1 MPTPPPKSPFRCP
14 VCGFVQLEPPHLIST
29 NCRSCGAHYLATAEG
44 VRSTGVTELP
54 IFAGKKTEPGKP
66 VHCLKC
72 GRTHQ
77 VSQKAQ
83 STICPGCYAPI
94 ELIEVNITAH
104 SSRAVDTRGLLKIGA
119 KGSLSNPW
127 IICGS
132 ARIEGTFN
140 GHLRC
145 EGEVRLNMQKPCTG
159 RITAGSIL
167 VEKKASIECAQP
179 LEADHITIQGHMRAP
194 IQCNGIL
201 QILSGG
207 ILEGPVE
214 SRAMVVE
221 KGGIHIGECR
231 IQPPKPTPEPA
242 AEETPAATSEAESAA
257 Q

>member
-1 MPTPPPKSPFRCP
+1 
-14 VCGFVQLEPPHLIST
+14 L
-29 NCRSCGAHYLATAEG
+29 AATAG
-44 VRSTGVTELP
+44 VRASGITELP
-54 IFAGKKTEPGKP
+54 SFTGKKLEAGKP

-132 ARIEGTFN
+132 ARIEGAFH

-159 RITAGSIL
+159 RITADSIL
-167 VEKKASIECAQP
+167 VEKKASIECSQP
-179 LEADHITIQGHMRAP
+179 LEADSITIQGTLRGAIH
-194 IQCNGIL
+194 CNGII

-207 ILEGPVE
+207 SLEGPVT

-221 KGGIHIGECR
+221 KGGIHVGECR
-231 IQPPKPTPEPA
+231 IQPPSAPEPA
-242 AEETPAATSEAESAA
+242 IEAAPPEEISAA
-257 Q
+257 GEA

>member
-1 MPTPPPKSPFRCP
+1 M
-14 VCGFVQLEPPHLIST
+14 
-29 NCRSCGAHYLATAEG
+29 AATAG
-44 VRSTGVTELP
+44 VRASGITELP
-54 IFAGKKTEPGKP
+54 SFTGKKLEAGKP

-119 KGSLSNPW
+119 KGSLANPW
-127 IICGS
+127 IVCGS
-132 ARIEGTFN
+132 ARIEGAFS

-159 RITAGSIL
+159 RITADSIL
-167 VEKKASIECAQP
+167 VEKRATIECSQP
-179 LEADHITIQGHMRAP
+179 LEADHITIQGTLRGAIH
-194 IQCNGIL
+194 CNGIL

-207 ILEGPVE
+207 SLEGPVT

-221 KGGIHIGECR
+221 KGGIHFGECR
-231 IQPPKPTPEPA
+231 IQPPAAPEPA
-242 AEETPAATSEAESAA
+242 LEAAPPEEISAA
-257 Q
+257 GQA

>member
-1 MPTPPPKSPFRCP
+1 
-14 VCGFVQLEPPHLIST
+14 
-29 NCRSCGAHYLATAEG
+29 
-44 VRSTGVTELP
+44 VRSSGVTELP
-54 IFAGKKTEPGKP
+54 SFTGKKQEAGKP

-94 ELIEVNITAH
+94 ELIDVNITGP
-104 SSRAVDTRGLLKIGA
+104 SSRAVDTRGLLKIAA

-132 ARIEGTFN
+132 ARIEGAFN

-145 EGEVRLNMQKPCTG
+145 EGEVRLNMQKPCSG
-159 RITAGSIL
+159 RITADSIL
-167 VEKKASIECAQP
+167 VEKRAAIECSQT
-179 LEADHITIQGHMRAP
+179 LEADRITIQGTLRAP
-194 IQCNGIL
+194 IHCNGII

-207 ILEGPVE
+207 CLEGPVT

-221 KGGIHIGECR
+221 KGGFYLGECR
-231 IQPPKPTPEPA
+231 IQPPAVVEPSVGNTQLDGA
-242 AEETPAATSEAESAA
+242 TSTSEA
-257 Q
+257 

>member
-1 MPTPPPKSPFRCP
+1 M
-14 VCGFVQLEPPHLIST
+14 
-29 NCRSCGAHYLATAEG
+29 AATAG
-44 VRSTGVTELP
+44 VRASGITELP
-54 IFAGKKTEPGKP
+54 SFTGKKLEAGKP

-132 ARIEGTFN
+132 ARIEGAFH

-159 RITAGSIL
+159 RITADSIL
-167 VEKKASIECAQP
+167 VEKKASIECSQP
-179 LEADHITIQGHMRAP
+179 LEADSITIQGTLRGAIH
-194 IQCNGIL
+194 CNGII

-207 ILEGPVE
+207 SLEGPVT

-221 KGGIHIGECR
+221 KGGIHVGECR
-231 IQPPKPTPEPA
+231 IQPPSAPEPA
-242 AEETPAATSEAESAA
+242 IEAAPPEEISAA
-257 Q
+257 GEA

>member
-1 MPTPPPKSPFRCP
+1 M
-14 VCGFVQLEPPHLIST
+14 
-29 NCRSCGAHYLATAEG
+29 ATTAG
-44 VRSTGVTELP
+44 VRASGITELP
-54 IFAGKKTEPGKP
+54 SFTGKKLDVGKP

-104 SSRAVDTRGLLKIGA
+104 SSRAVDTRGQLKIGA

-132 ARIEGTFN
+132 ARIEGAFN

-145 EGEVRLNMQKPCTG
+145 EGEVRLNMQKPCIG
-159 RITAGSIL
+159 RITADSIL
-167 VEKKASIECAQP
+167 VEKKASIECSQP
-179 LEADHITIQGHMRAP
+179 LEADSITIQGTLRGAIH
-194 IQCNGIL
+194 CNGII

-207 ILEGPVE
+207 SLEGPVT

-221 KGGIHIGECR
+221 KGGIHFGECR
-231 IQPPKPTPEPA
+231 IQPPSPPELA
-242 AEETPAATSEAESAA
+242 IEATAHEEIKIVGEG
-257 Q
+257 

>member
-1 MPTPPPKSPFRCP
+1 M
-14 VCGFVQLEPPHLIST
+14 
-29 NCRSCGAHYLATAEG
+29 AATAG
-44 VRSTGVTELP
+44 VRASGITELP
-54 IFAGKKTEPGKP
+54 SFTGKKLEAGKP

-132 ARIEGTFN
+132 ARIEGAFH

-159 RITAGSIL
+159 RITADSIL
-167 VEKKASIECAQP
+167 VEKKASIECSQP
-179 LEADHITIQGHMRAP
+179 LEADSITIQGTLRGAIH
-194 IQCNGIL
+194 CNGII

-207 ILEGPVE
+207 SLEGPVT

-221 KGGIHIGECR
+221 KGGIHVGECR
-231 IQPPKPTPEPA
+231 IQPPSAPEPA
-242 AEETPAATSEAESAA
+242 IEATPPEEISAA
-257 Q
+257 GEA

>member
-1 MPTPPPKSPFRCP
+1 MPPLPPKSPFRCP

-44 VRSTGVTELP
+44 VRSSGITELP
-54 IFAGKKTEPGKP
+54 SFTGKKQEAGKP

-94 ELIEVNITAH
+94 ELIDVNITGP
-104 SSRAVDTRGLLKIGA
+104 SSRAVDTRGLLKIAA

-132 ARIEGTFN
+132 ARIEGAFN

-145 EGEVRLNMQKPCTG
+145 EGEVRLNMQKPCSG
-159 RITAGSIL
+159 RITADSII
-167 VEKKASIECAQP
+167 VEKRAAIECSQP
-179 LEADHITIQGHMRAP
+179 LEADRITIQGTLRAP
-194 IQCNGIL
+194 IHCNGII

-207 ILEGPVE
+207 CLEGPVT

-221 KGGIHIGECR
+221 KGGFYLGECR
-231 IQPPKPTPEPA
+231 IQ
-242 AEETPAATSEAESAA
+242 TPAVVEPSVGDTQLEGATSTSEA
-257 Q
+257 

>member
-1 MPTPPPKSPFRCP
+1 M
-14 VCGFVQLEPPHLIST
+14 
-29 NCRSCGAHYLATAEG
+29 ATTAG
-44 VRSTGVTELP
+44 VRASGITELP
-54 IFAGKKTEPGKP
+54 SFTGKKLEAGKP

-119 KGSLSNPW
+119 KGSLANPW
-127 IICGS
+127 IVCGS
-132 ARIEGTFN
+132 ARIEGAFS

-159 RITAGSIL
+159 RITADSIL
-167 VEKKASIECAQP
+167 VEKRATIECSQP
-179 LEADHITIQGHMRAP
+179 LEADHITIQGTLRGAIH
-194 IQCNGIL
+194 CNGIL

-207 ILEGPVE
+207 SLEGPVT

-221 KGGIHIGECR
+221 KGGIHFGECR
-231 IQPPKPTPEPA
+231 IQPPAAPEPA
-242 AEETPAATSEAESAA
+242 LEAAPPEEISAA
-257 Q
+257 GQA

>member
-1 MPTPPPKSPFRCP
+1 M
-14 VCGFVQLEPPHLIST
+14 
-29 NCRSCGAHYLATAEG
+29 AATAG
-44 VRSTGVTELP
+44 VRASGITELP
-54 IFAGKKTEPGKP
+54 SFTGKKLEAGKP

-159 RITAGSIL
+159 RITADSIL
-167 VEKKASIECAQP
+167 VEKKASIECSQP
-179 LEADHITIQGHMRAP
+179 LEADSITIQGTLRGAIH
-194 IQCNGIL
+194 CNGII

-207 ILEGPVE
+207 SLEGPVT

-221 KGGIHIGECR
+221 KGGIHVGECR
-231 IQPPKPTPEPA
+231 IQPPSAPEPA
-242 AEETPAATSEAESAA
+242 IEAAPPEEISAA
-257 Q
+257 GEA

>member
-1 MPTPPPKSPFRCP
+1 
-14 VCGFVQLEPPHLIST
+14 
-29 NCRSCGAHYLATAEG
+29 LATTAG
-44 VRSTGVTELP
+44 VRASGITELP
-54 IFAGKKTEPGKP
+54 SFTGKKLEAGKP

-119 KGSLSNPW
+119 KGSLANPW
-127 IICGS
+127 IVCGS
-132 ARIEGTFN
+132 ARIEGAFS

-145 EGEVRLNMQKPCTG
+145 EGEVRLNMQKPCAG
-159 RITAGSIL
+159 RITADSIL
-167 VEKKASIECAQP
+167 VEKRATIECSQP
-179 LEADHITIQGHMRAP
+179 LEADHITIQGTLRGAIH
-194 IQCNGIL
+194 CNGIL

-207 ILEGPVE
+207 SLEGPVT

-221 KGGIHIGECR
+221 KGGIHFGECR
-231 IQPPKPTPEPA
+231 IQPPAAPEPA
-242 AEETPAATSEAESAA
+242 LEAAPPEEISAA
-257 Q
+257 GH

>member
-1 MPTPPPKSPFRCP
+1 MPPLPPKSPFRCP

-44 VRSTGVTELP
+44 VRSSGVTELP
-54 IFAGKKTEPGKP
+54 SFTGKKQEAGKP

-94 ELIEVNITAH
+94 ELIDVNITGP
-104 SSRAVDTRGLLKIGA
+104 SSRAVDTRGLLKIAA

-132 ARIEGTFN
+132 ARIEGAFN

-145 EGEVRLNMQKPCTG
+145 EGEVRLNMQKPCSG
-159 RITAGSIL
+159 RITADSII
-167 VEKKASIECAQP
+167 VEKRAAIECSQP
-179 LEADHITIQGHMRAP
+179 LEADRITIQGTLRAP
-194 IQCNGIL
+194 IHCNGII

-207 ILEGPVE
+207 CLEGPVT

-221 KGGIHIGECR
+221 KGGFYLGECR
-231 IQPPKPTPEPA
+231 IQ
-242 AEETPAATSEAESAA
+242 TPAVVEPSVGDTQLEGATSTSEA
-257 Q
+257 

>member
-1 MPTPPPKSPFRCP
+1 M
-14 VCGFVQLEPPHLIST
+14 
-29 NCRSCGAHYLATAEG
+29 ATTAG
-44 VRSTGVTELP
+44 VRASGITELP
-54 IFAGKKTEPGKP
+54 SFTGKKLEAGKP

-119 KGSLSNPW
+119 KGSLANPW
-127 IICGS
+127 IVCGS
-132 ARIEGTFN
+132 ARIEGAFS

-159 RITAGSIL
+159 RITADSIL
-167 VEKKASIECAQP
+167 VEKRATIECSQP
-179 LEADHITIQGHMRAP
+179 LEADHITIQGTLRGAIH
-194 IQCNGIL
+194 CNGIL

-207 ILEGPVE
+207 SLEGPVT

-221 KGGIHIGECR
+221 KGGIHFGECR
-231 IQPPKPTPEPA
+231 IQPPAAPEPA
-242 AEETPAATSEAESAA
+242 LEAAPPEETSAA
-257 Q
+257 RQA

>member
-1 MPTPPPKSPFRCP
+1 M
-14 VCGFVQLEPPHLIST
+14 
-29 NCRSCGAHYLATAEG
+29 ATTAG
-44 VRSTGVTELP
+44 VRASGITELP
-54 IFAGKKTEPGKP
+54 SFTGKKLEAGKP

-119 KGSLSNPW
+119 KGSLANPW
-127 IICGS
+127 IVCGS
-132 ARIEGTFN
+132 ARIEGAFS

-145 EGEVRLNMQKPCTG
+145 EGEVRLNMQKPCAG
-159 RITAGSIL
+159 RITADSIL
-167 VEKKASIECAQP
+167 VEKRATIECSQP
-179 LEADHITIQGHMRAP
+179 LEADHITIQGTLRGAIH
-194 IQCNGIL
+194 CNGIL

-207 ILEGPVE
+207 SLEGPVT

-221 KGGIHIGECR
+221 KGGIHFGECR
-231 IQPPKPTPEPA
+231 IQPPAAPEPA
-242 AEETPAATSEAESAA
+242 LEAAPPEEISAA
-257 Q
+257 GH

>member
-1 MPTPPPKSPFRCP
+1 M
-14 VCGFVQLEPPHLIST
+14 
-29 NCRSCGAHYLATAEG
+29 AATAG
-44 VRSTGVTELP
+44 VRASGITELP
-54 IFAGKKTEPGKP
+54 SFTGKKLEAGKP

-132 ARIEGTFN
+132 ARIEGAFN

-159 RITAGSIL
+159 RITADSIL
-167 VEKKASIECAQP
+167 VEKKASIECSQP
-179 LEADHITIQGHMRAP
+179 LEADSITIQGTLRGAIH
-194 IQCNGIL
+194 CNGII

-207 ILEGPVE
+207 SLEGPVT

-221 KGGIHIGECR
+221 KGGIHVGECR
-231 IQPPKPTPEPA
+231 IQPPSAPEPA
-242 AEETPAATSEAESAA
+242 IEAAPPEEISAA
-257 Q
+257 GEA

>member
-1 MPTPPPKSPFRCP
+1 M
-14 VCGFVQLEPPHLIST
+14 
-29 NCRSCGAHYLATAEG
+29 AATAG
-44 VRSTGVTELP
+44 VRASGITELP
-54 IFAGKKTEPGKP
+54 SFTGKKLEAGKP

-132 ARIEGTFN
+132 ARIEGAFN

-159 RITAGSIL
+159 RITADSIL
-167 VEKKASIECAQP
+167 VEKKASIECSQP
-179 LEADHITIQGHMRAP
+179 LEADSITIQGTLRGSVH
-194 IQCNGIL
+194 CNGII

-207 ILEGPVE
+207 SLEGPVT

-221 KGGIHIGECR
+221 KGGIHVGECR
-231 IQPPKPTPEPA
+231 IQPPSAPEPA
-242 AEETPAATSEAESAA
+242 IEAAPPEEISAA
-257 Q
+257 GEA

>member
-1 MPTPPPKSPFRCP
+1 M
-14 VCGFVQLEPPHLIST
+14 
-29 NCRSCGAHYLATAEG
+29 AATAG
-44 VRSTGVTELP
+44 VRASGITELP
-54 IFAGKKTEPGKP
+54 SFTGKRLEAGKP

-119 KGSLSNPW
+119 KGSLANPW
-127 IICGS
+127 IVCGS
-132 ARIEGTFN
+132 ARIEGAFS

-159 RITAGSIL
+159 RITADSIL
-167 VEKKASIECAQP
+167 VEKRATIECSQP
-179 LEADHITIQGHMRAP
+179 LEADHITIQGTLRGAIH
-194 IQCNGIL
+194 CNGIL

-207 ILEGPVE
+207 SLEGPVT

-221 KGGIHIGECR
+221 KGGIHFGECR
-231 IQPPKPTPEPA
+231 IQPPAAPEPA
-242 AEETPAATSEAESAA
+242 LEAAPPEEISAA
-257 Q
+257 GQA

>member
-1 MPTPPPKSPFRCP
+1 
-14 VCGFVQLEPPHLIST
+14 
-29 NCRSCGAHYLATAEG
+29 LATTAG
-44 VRSTGVTELP
+44 VRASGITELP
-54 IFAGKKTEPGKP
+54 SFTGKKLEAGKP

-119 KGSLSNPW
+119 KGSLANPW
-127 IICGS
+127 IVCGS
-132 ARIEGTFN
+132 ARIEGAFS

-159 RITAGSIL
+159 RITADSIL
-167 VEKKASIECAQP
+167 VEKRATIECSQP
-179 LEADHITIQGHMRAP
+179 LEADHITIQGTLRGAIH
-194 IQCNGIL
+194 CNGIL

-207 ILEGPVE
+207 SLEGPVT

-221 KGGIHIGECR
+221 KGGIHFGECR
-231 IQPPKPTPEPA
+231 IQPPAAPEPA
-242 AEETPAATSEAESAA
+242 LEAAPPEEISAA
-257 Q
+257 GQA

>member
-1 MPTPPPKSPFRCP
+1 M
-14 VCGFVQLEPPHLIST
+14 
-29 NCRSCGAHYLATAEG
+29 ATTAG
-44 VRSTGVTELP
+44 VRASGITELP
-54 IFAGKKTEPGKP
+54 SFTGKKLEAGKP

-119 KGSLSNPW
+119 KGSLANPW
-127 IICGS
+127 IVCGS
-132 ARIEGTFN
+132 ARIEGAFS

-145 EGEVRLNMQKPCTG
+145 EGEVRLNMQKPCAG
-159 RITAGSIL
+159 RITADSIL
-167 VEKKASIECAQP
+167 VEKRATIECSQP
-179 LEADHITIQGHMRAP
+179 LEADHITIQGTLRGAIH
-194 IQCNGIL
+194 CNGIL

-207 ILEGPVE
+207 SLEGPVT

-221 KGGIHIGECR
+221 KGGIHFGECR
-231 IQPPKPTPEPA
+231 IQPPAAPEPA
-242 AEETPAATSEAESAA
+242 LEAAPPEEISAA
-257 Q
+257 GQA

>member
-1 MPTPPPKSPFRCP
+1 M
-14 VCGFVQLEPPHLIST
+14 
-29 NCRSCGAHYLATAEG
+29 AATAG
-44 VRSTGVTELP
+44 VRASGITELP
-54 IFAGKKTEPGKP
+54 SFTGKKLEAGKP

-104 SSRAVDTRGLLKIGA
+104 SSRAVDTRGLLKIGS

-159 RITAGSIL
+159 RITADSIL
-167 VEKKASIECAQP
+167 VEKKATIECSQP
-179 LEADHITIQGHMRAP
+179 LEADSITIQGTLRGAIH
-194 IQCNGIL
+194 CNGII

-207 ILEGPVE
+207 CLEGPVT

-221 KGGIHIGECR
+221 KGGIHFGECR
-231 IQPPKPTPEPA
+231 IQPPSAPEPA
-242 AEETPAATSEAESAA
+242 IEAAPPEEISADDEA
-257 Q
+257 